1 MDEYYIKKVLDGDV
15 DSFRFIINTYKDMA
29 FSMAMSVVKDDLI
42 AREVLQTSFVQ
53 AYINLS
59 SFKNKS
65 KFSTWLYRIVI
76 NEAFKVK
83 KKEGRDFIIFGN
95 QSVLTTSE
103 SDDMAKKIDEDEQ
116 KYYINEA
123 MKILSSKESLIL
135 RLFYLEDNSIDD
147 ISDITGWT
155 NSNIKVILHRAR
167 INMKQILKNNF
178 NLDQHSLYL

>member
-1 MDEYYIKKVLDGDV
+1 MDEYYIQKVLDGDA

-59 SFKNKS
+59 SFKHNS

-83 KKEGRDFIIFGN
+83 KRAGRNFIIFGN
-95 QSVLTTSE
+95 LSVFNKSE
-103 SDDMAKKIDEDEQ
+103 SDDFTMKIDEDEQ
-116 KYYINEA
+116 KYYINKA
-123 MKILSSKESLIL
+123 MKMLSSKESLVL

-147 ISDITGWT
+147 ITDITGWT

-167 INMKQILKNNF
+167 INMSRILITSFK
-178 NLDQHSLYL
+178 LDPKSLYI

>member
-1 MDEYYIKKVLDGDV
+1 MDEYYIQKVLNGDA
-15 DSFRFIINTYKDMA
+15 DSFRFIIKTYKDMA
-29 FSMAMSVVKDDLI
+29 YSLAMSVVKDDLI
-42 AREVLQTSFVQ
+42 AREVIQTSFVQ

-59 SFKNKS
+59 SFKSKS

-83 KKEGRDFIIFGN
+83 KREGRNFIIFGN
-95 QSVLTTSE
+95 LSVFNASGTDDLT
-103 SDDMAKKIDEDEQ
+103 KKIDEDEQ
-116 KYYINEA
+116 QYYINKA
-123 MKILSSKESLIL
+123 MEMLSSKESLIL

-167 INMKQILKNNF
+167 INMSRILTYNF
-178 NLDQHSLYL
+178 KLDPQSLYI

>member
-1 MDEYYIKKVLDGDV
+1 MDQYYIKKVLDGDA

-135 RLFYLEDNSIDD
+135 RLFYLEDNSLDD

-178 NLDQHSLYL
+178 NLDQHSLYI

>member
-1 MDEYYIKKVLDGDV
+1 MDEYYIQKVLDGDV
-15 DSFRFIINTYKDMA
+15 NSFRFIIKTYKDIA
-29 FSMAMSVVKDDLI
+29 YSMAMSVVKNELI
-42 AREVLQTSFVQ
+42 AREVIQTSFVL

-59 SFKNKS
+59 SFKGKS

-83 KKEGRDFIIFGN
+83 KREGRDLIIFGN
-95 QSVLTTSE
+95 LSVFNTSE
-103 SDDMAKKIDEDEQ
+103 SDDLTKKIDEDEQ
-116 KYYINEA
+116 KYYVNKA
-123 MKILSSKESLIL
+123 MEMLSSKESLIL

-167 INMKQILKNNF
+167 INMSRILIKNF
-178 NLDQHSLYL
+178 KLDPQSLYI

>member
-1 MDEYYIKKVLDGDV
+1 MDEYYIQRVLDGDA
-15 DSFRFIINTYKDMA
+15 DSFRFIIKAYKDMA
-29 FSMAMSVVKDDLI
+29 YSMAMSVVKDDLI

-59 SFKNKS
+59 SFKSNS

-83 KKEGRDFIIFGN
+83 KKEIRDFIRFGN
-95 QSVLTTSE
+95 LSVFTISE
-103 SDDMAKKIDEDEQ
+103 SDDLTKKIDEDEQ
-116 KYYINEA
+116 KYYVNKA
-123 MKILSSKESLIL
+123 MGMLSSKESLIL

-147 ISDITGWT
+147 ITDITGWT

-167 INMKQILKNNF
+167 INMSRILKTDF
-178 NLDQHSLYL
+178 KLDPKSLYI